1 MFSDTEGYKNAPSWE
16 PLLLYYGS
24 IMPFN
29 KFSSQNFR
37 NASSFLNQIF
47 VLTNWWT
54 VLKTK
59 YSWPLNNMGLNYMG
73 PLIHGYF
80 STVRNTVLYG
90 TSGYRGPAL
99 KLCLDESPHCS
110 RVNSVVLQSLWE
122 KTRRFCKTF
131 CNGTVWYVSHQSVSS
146 LQSPAWTSARNP
158 AACVLEASQGACWA
172 GGIVENTELD
182 LFLLDSL

>member
-1 MFSDTEGYKNAPSWE
+1 MLPGRCPQNPCSPHHMETATNVSGHCPMFSDTEGYKNAPSWE

-122 KTRRFCKTF
+122 KTRRFCKL
-131 CNGTVWYVSHQSVSS
+131 SAMAQS
-146 LQSPAWTSARNP
+146 
-158 AACVLEASQGACWA
+158 GM
-172 GGIVENTELD
+172 
-182 LFLLDSL
+182 